1 MPMYQYYCERNG
13 ESVEVVHSMREI
25 ISTWGELCEAAGRPL
40 GETPRETSVERIL
53 YPVGVSS
60 PQGNS
65 KLKEL
70 GFTKLVKRDEGV
82 YENVTAADGEKRY
95 MKRGDASSLPS
106 FHKKIRD

>member
-1 MPMYQYYCERNG
+1 MPMYQYYCETNG
-13 ESVEVVHSMREI
+13 ESVEVFHSMRETLT
-25 ISTWGELCEAAGRPL
+25 TWGELCEAAGRSP
-40 GETPRETSVERIL
+40 GETPKESAVERIL
-53 YPVGVSS
+53 YPVGVSM

-82 YENVTAADGEKRY
+82 YENVTAIDGEKKY